1 MTSVTTVGNV
11 ADILNG
17 YAFDSSNFNDSGQG
31 LPIVRIRDVTR
42 GWTETFYYGD
52 YESKYVVR
60 PGDLL
65 IGMDGEFNIAEWQ
78 KGNALLNQRV
88 CKIIPKSGTDKTYL
102 KYRLSILLQ
111 EIEDETPFVT
121 VKHLSSTKLLSQ
133 NIDMPPLDEQKR
145 IATILEEADQAR
157 RMRRFTQSVSDTF
170 LQEIFVEMFG
180 DLAECWQF
188 RKLGQLADV
197 VSGVTKGQ
205 KFNGR
210 ETIEVPYLRVANVQ
224 DGYLDLSEIKTI
236 RALPSEVQKYTLQPG
251 DVVMTEGGDY
261 DKLGRGAIWNGEI
274 EGCIH
279 QNHIFRVRVDRDCLL
294 PQFFAAYLQSTE
306 AKLYF
311 LGASKQTTNL
321 ASINMTQL
329 RALPVPLPPMELQR
343 DFADTISKF
352 ERVQNQQNES
362 ARQAEHL
369 FQTLLHRAFRGE
381 L

>member
-1 MTSVTTVGNV
+1 MAMIGTIGNPVLINFEPNFSIKNV
-11 ADILNG
+11 AL
-17 YAFDSSNFNDSGQG
+17 FKFRDSTVHA
-31 LPIVRIRDVTR
+31 PY
-42 GWTETFYYGD
+42 FYY
-52 YESKYVVR
+52 
-60 PGDLL
+60 
-65 IGMDGEFNIAEWQ
+65 
-78 KGNALLNQRV
+78 
-88 CKIIPKSGTDKTYL
+88 
-102 KYRLSILLQ
+102 LLQ
-111 EIEDETPFVT
+111 SPLIEQQFEEAMRGVT
-121 VKHLSSTKLLSQ
+121 QKFLSLTVLRNLQ
-133 NIDMPPLDEQKR
+133 IPLPPLPEQKR
-145 IATILEEADQAR
+145 IAALLAQADHAR
-157 RMRRFTQSVSDTF
+157 RTRRFTQSVSDTF
-170 LQEIFVEMFG
+170 LQEVFVEMFG
-180 DLAECWQF
+180 DLAERWQF
-188 RKLGQLADV
+188 RKLGRLADV

-210 ETIEVPYLRVANVQ
+210 KTVEVPYLRVANVQ
-224 DGYLDLSEIKTI
+224 DGYLDLSEIKLI
-236 RALPSEVQKYTLQPG
+236 RALPSEVEKYTLQPG

-261 DKLGRGAIWNGEI
+261 DKLGRGAIWRGEI

-279 QNHIFRVRVDRDCLL
+279 QNHVFRVRVDRECLL

-352 ERVQNQQNES
+352 ERVENQQHES

-381 L
+381 V